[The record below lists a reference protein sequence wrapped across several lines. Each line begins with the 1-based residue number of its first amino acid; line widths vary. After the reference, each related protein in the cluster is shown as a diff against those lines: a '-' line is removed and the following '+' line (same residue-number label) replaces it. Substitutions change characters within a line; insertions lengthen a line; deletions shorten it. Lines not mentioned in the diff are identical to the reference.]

1 MENNNLENHR
11 DILMKLGE
19 IMFSLYEGKELTVEQ
34 INLIKNSTD
43 KQKLLAMEM
52 VAFSSLE
59 GKKYTNYCHNVRR
72 LGRR

>member
-1 MENNNLENHR
+1 MENNNLENYR
-11 DILMKLGE
+11 GTLMKLGE
-19 IMFSLYEGKELTVEQ
+19 IMFSLYEGKELTIEQ
-34 INLIKNSTD
+34 INQIKNSTD

-59 GKKYTNYCHNVRR
+59 GKKYTNYCYNVRR

>member
-1 MENNNLENHR
+1 MEKNNLDNHR
-11 DILMKLGE
+11 DTLMKLGD
-19 IMFSLYEGKELTVEQ
+19 IMFSFYEGKELTDEQ
-34 INLIKNSTD
+34 IKLIKNATD

-52 VAFSSLE
+52 ASFSSLE